1 MYSMTADREARGE
14 RKAERTGRR
23 SGGLGAKLRAV
34 RDRKGLSLRAVALKA
49 GVSESLVSQIERERI
64 SPSIDTLLAL
74 AEVLEVDLEYLFSDW
89 KRTKRV
95 SVVRKV
101 DRARRVVEGVRYEQL
116 SGMTDSSEQYGIE
129 AVMLQVPPG
138 RSRGSSVYGH
148 PGKELGVI
156 VSGSA
161 ELAYGTE
168 TYALEEGDS
177 VSFASDIPHVLRNVG
192 RRTLAALWVN
202 TPPRLQF

>member
-1 MYSMTADREARGE
+1 MTAEREAPGA
-14 RKAERTGRR
+14 RKEKR
-23 SGGLGAKLRAV
+23 SEGLGTRLRGV
-34 RDRKGLSLRAVALKA
+34 RERKGLSLKAVALQA
-49 GVSESLVSQIERERI
+49 RVSESLVSQIERERI
-64 SPSIDTLLAL
+64 SPSIETLLAL
-74 AEVLEVDLEYLFSDW
+74 AEVLEVDLEYLFADW
-89 KRTKRV
+89 KRSKRV
-95 SVVRKV
+95 SVVRKA
-101 DRARRVVEGVRYEQL
+101 DRARRVVDGVRYAQL
-116 SGMTDSSEQYGIE
+116 SAMTDSSEQYGIE
-129 AVMLQVPPG
+129 AVFLEVPPG

-192 RRTLAALWVN
+192 RRTLEALWVN
-202 TPPRLQF
+202 TPPRMQF

>member
-1 MYSMTADREARGE
+1 MNADCKDRR
-14 RKAERTGRR
+14 AERAAGAERR
-23 SGGLGAKLRAV
+23 RQAAGLGAKLRVV
-34 RDRKGLSLRAVALKA
+34 RERKGLSLRAVAQSA
-49 GVSESLVSQIERERI
+49 GVSESLVSQIERELI

-74 AEVLEVDLEYLFSDW
+74 VEVLEVDLEYLFADW

-95 SVVRKV
+95 SVVRKAE
-101 DRARRVVEGVRYEQL
+101 RARRLVEGVRYEQL

-129 AVMLQVPPG
+129 AVKIEVPPG

-156 VSGSA
+156 VSGIA
-161 ELAYGTE
+161 ELSYGTE
-168 TYALEEGDS
+168 SYSLEEGDS